1 MSAQPMPASPQ
12 IRKEE
17 QERLRRRSER
27 RSDVLY
33 FAGAALV
40 TVGVGMIRIRYG
52 LIAAG
57 TFLLLL
63 PLLELATSFIR
74 GLRGQRRGN

>member
-1 MSAQPMPASPQ
+1 MPASPQ

-17 QERLRRRSER
+17 QEQKAKKAAR

-40 TVGVGMIRIRYG
+40 TAGVSMIRIRYG
-52 LIAAG
+52 LITLGA
-57 TFLLLL
+57 FCLLL
-63 PLLELATSFIR
+63 PMLELATSFIR
-74 GLRGQRRGN
+74 GLRAQQPRGNRWA

>member
-1 MSAQPMPASPQ
+1 MSTQPMPASPP

-17 QERLRRRSER
+17 QERIRRRSED
-27 RSDVLY
+27 RSDLLY

-40 TVGVGMIRIRYG
+40 TAGVGMIRIRYG

-57 TFLLLL
+57 TFLLFL

-74 GLRGQRRGN
+74 GLRGRGNS